1 MNVGGILSILF
12 ELNGMLNASAD
23 SLIIL
28 FSTVKILI
36 RISKERNYK
45 FNLKIYRAKYV
56 FKVCFKKVK
65 PIYVNIYMCVY
76 VCVYIYILGFPYS
89 LGTIKTTKTK
99 IP

>member
-23 SLIIL
+23 NLIIL
-28 FSTVKILI
+28 FSTVKMLI

-65 PIYVNIYMCVY
+65 PIYVCIYICKNIYMC
-76 VCVYIYILGFPYS
+76 IYIWFS
-89 LGTIKTTKTK
+89 L
-99 IP
+99 

>member
-23 SLIIL
+23 NLIIL
-28 FSTVKILI
+28 FSTVKMLI

-56 FKVCFKKVK
+56 FKVCFKKVN
-65 PIYVNIYMCVY
+65 PIYVCI
-76 VCVYIYILGFPYS
+76 YIYLVFLISWGP
-89 LGTIKTTKTK
+89 
-99 IP
+99 